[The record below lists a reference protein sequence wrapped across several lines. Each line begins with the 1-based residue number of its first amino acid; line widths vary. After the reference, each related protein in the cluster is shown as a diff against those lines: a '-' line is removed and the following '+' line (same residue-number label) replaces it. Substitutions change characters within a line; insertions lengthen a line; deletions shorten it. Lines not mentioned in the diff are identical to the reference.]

1 MVDDEEVG
9 CGGGEEVTVLQ
20 WNILSQT
27 LGIHGDFQA
36 CPQEALLWDHR
47 GPLLIQVLRIMSN
60 V

>member
-36 CPQEALLWDHR
+36 ALRRPCCGTTGDPSSYR
-47 GPLLIQVLRIMSN
+47 CSGS
-60 V
+60 